1 MQRTEV
7 AVRLDVAGIDPDHPL
22 AAHAYE
28 EFLEE
33 ADAVA
38 GVVAEERGT
47 PVAGEKGALTE
58 LVLVLMAP
66 GAGSAVVNL
75 IKLWLERDQKR
86 SVEVAVTKPGE
97 EPFTVRASGEKIS
110 LGLLEET
117 VKAAVQGAT
126 GQGSEDGTGQT
137 DA

>member
-1 MQRTEV
+1 M
-7 AVRLDVAGIDPDHPL
+7 AGIDPDHPL
-22 AAHAYE
+22 AEHAYD

-33 ADAVA
+33 VDGVA

-75 IKLWLERDQKR
+75 IRLWLERDQKR

-126 GQGSEDGTGQT
+126 GAGTTGQGPQDDTGQT
-137 DA
+137 GE